1 MNNIILA
8 WAAAGAWLTVFMP
21 VPANKKMFWI
31 QSIIG
36 GIALWIALYIL
47 YLIRKNSNMEFSFWK
62 GE

>member
-1 MNNIILA
+1 MNIILT
-8 WAAAGAWLTVFMP
+8 WATAGAWLTVFMP

-31 QSIIG
+31 QSIVG
-36 GIALWIALYIL
+36 GLALWIALYIL